1 MLAVSVVKLDEVSC
15 SLFII
20 LHVSASLV
28 DLTGL
33 IGVLGG
39 LEQCKG
45 RVKRD
50 SGEQVYSISYISHSS
65 ARSLCRESR

>member
-1 MLAVSVVKLDEVSC
+1 MLAVSVLKLYEVSC

-39 LEQCKG
+39 LEQCEERG
-45 RVKRD
+45 KRD
-50 SGEQVYSISYISHSS
+50 SGEQVYGTSYISHSS